1 MDLSGDKTQYFNMAY
16 DSLLATRQ
24 VHYIYINQGLTDNFK
39 PMTTGSH
46 VSKLTK
52 LIETDHG
59 EKVKMAKIPDK
70 DRRIIYAWIDANCPY
85 YSTYDN
91 TRPGTP
97 GSRDLWSGAWMKGL
111 RSAIRTSRVRIRMG
125 VTDVNLTH
133 PEYSRIL
140 TASLAKSAGGMADDA
155 KAAFKNK
162 SDPRYVAI
170 LKALQSGKK
179 ALDDN
184 PRVDMPGARPVD
196 YPTDFGGL
204 YTGFA
209 GP

>member
-1 MDLSGDKTQYFNMAY
+1 
-16 DSLLATRQ
+16 
-24 VHYIYINQGLTDNFK
+24 
-39 PMTTGSH
+39 
-46 VSKLTK
+46 
-52 LIETDHG
+52 
-59 EKVKMAKIPDK
+59 VKMAKMADK

-111 RSAIRTSRVRIRMG
+111 RSAIKTARVRVRMG

-133 PEYSRIL
+133 PEYSRLL

-170 LKALQSGKK
+170 LKALQGGKK

-184 PRVDMPGARPVD
+184 PRVDMPGARPVA